1 MKKRNN
7 ALEIREN
14 TDLNIVLFYDVADK
28 EDETRYQMIR
38 GHLIT
43 RAVENITPVLSVNAI
58 HPYQTAPTCF
68 INASGGVGKEL
79 DKNSEG
85 MLIYDFEK
93 QELNFG
99 EIGRKRYSD
108 QLPGSST

>member
-1 MKKRNN
+1 MDI
-7 ALEIREN
+7 A
-14 TDLNIVLFYDVADK
+14 LFYDTTDK

-43 RAVENITPVLSVNAI
+43 IENITPVLSVNAI

-99 EIGRKRYSD
+99 KIGRKRYSD
-108 QLPGSST
+108 QLSGSSI